1 MQPDF
6 LKVRGRPDLI
16 REKRS
21 NGILNTDV
29 SALNKYREE
38 RDEKL
43 KLNQVIAET
52 QSLKS
57 DIAEIKSLLQAILG
71 QK

>member
-21 NGILNTDV
+21 SGILNTDV